1 MRIIVNALSG
11 NGDAL
16 MFSPSLRL
24 LKERFPDAE
33 IDMLAM
39 FKSVKQM
46 YSHSPFLNEIHFI
59 DFLRQSKAKSLSEI
73 SKIRKRHYD
82 IGINV
87 YPANRYEYNVLSYLI
102 GAKARIS
109 HHYTHTKASR
119 MEWLNNVLVNE
130 IPDRHNVLQ
139 NLDLVKQITTVSDYH
154 AGGLEIFLSDEDKE
168 KAAGWIEEINPDGKL
183 LVGFHAG
190 SSTLKNHIHKRWDA
204 DRYVE
209 IGKMLMKNNNARIL
223 LFGIEHDVNNYIYEK
238 MDGEAVIAST
248 SNFMDSMARMAH
260 CGLFISNDTAF
271 MHSAAAFKIP
281 TVAIFAYTNYLELY
295 PWQTEHFIVR
305 RLLGCSPCFYNSP
318 KPVECIW
325 QGADEFMCIRQ
336 ISVQEVYNGCRK
348 LLGYPH
354 EYEY

>member
-24 LKERFPDAE
+24 LKEKFPDAE

-46 YSHSPFLNEIHFI
+46 YSHNPFLNETFFI
-59 DFLRQSKAKSLSEI
+59 DFLRQSKFKSLSAI
-73 SKIRKRHYD
+73 KKIRARKYD
-82 IGINV
+82 VGINV
-87 YPANRYEYNVLSYLI
+87 YPANRYEYNVLNYLI
-102 GAKARIS
+102 GAKERIS
-109 HHYTHTKASR
+109 HHYTHTAFSR
-119 MEWLNNVLVNE
+119 MEFLNTTLVNE

-139 NLDLVKQITTVSDYH
+139 NLDLIKKLTPVHDSS
-154 AGGLEIFLSDEDKE
+154 AGGLEIYLSDTDKE
-168 KAAGWIEEINPDGKL
+168 KAIDWIDEINPDGKL

-204 DRYVE
+204 DRYAE
-209 IGKMLMKNNNARIL
+209 IGRRLMNDFNARIL

-238 MDGEAVIAST
+238 LNGEAVIAST
-248 SNFMDSMARMAH
+248 SDYMDSMARMAH

-281 TVAIFAYTNYLELY
+281 TIAIFGYTNYLELY
-295 PWQTEHFIVR
+295 PWQTEHFTVR
-305 RLLGCSPCFYNSP
+305 RLLSCSPCFYNSP

-325 QGADEFMCIRQ
+325 KGKDEFQCIRQ

-348 LLGYPH
+348 LLSKSL
-354 EYEY
+354 